1 MQAWLPSQNVLSLF
15 SSSSLSEGRSG
26 EVALGSFSAGEMS
39 FLLLIAM
46 RLFLEQILM
55 DSEYSLDFDS
65 MLGNVC
71 LNKRLAKFSRQ

>member
-39 FLLLIAM
+39 FLLLIGYAS
-46 RLFLEQILM
+46 ILGA
-55 DSEYSLDFDS
+55 DLDEF
-65 MLGNVC
+65 GV
-71 LNKRLAKFSRQ
+71 FFGF